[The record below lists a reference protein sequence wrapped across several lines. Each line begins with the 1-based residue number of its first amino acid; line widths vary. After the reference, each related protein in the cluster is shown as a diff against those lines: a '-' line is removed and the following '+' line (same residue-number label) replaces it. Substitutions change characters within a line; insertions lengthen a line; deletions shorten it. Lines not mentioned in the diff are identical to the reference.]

1 MLTFLAVSDSIGE
14 TANQVA
20 IAASS
25 QFNEKVEVKRIPY
38 IKSLEDVEDVMKC
51 AEQCDNVI
59 IISTIIT
66 VNVREYLTQKAM
78 ERNISVMNVLGQ

>member
-51 AEQCDNVI
+51 AE
-59 IISTIIT
+59 
-66 VNVREYLTQKAM
+66 
-78 ERNISVMNVLGQ
+78 